1 MADEQRPGQEHDA
14 LVRRVM
20 AHPDTARAWLKARLP
35 KAVTGRLDF
44 STMMSRSGT
53 FVDRELRRS
62 ETDILLE
69 TRSKSDTPAFV
80 YILIEHQSTVDPWL
94 RLRLYRYQGRIWDRE
109 RQEWRP
115 DGPFI
120 SPIACVVLHH
130 GTRRWTPSV
139 RFEDLYNAD
148 VRDLPGVCRFS
159 HILVELAKVHPEDTR
174 GDPFGRAMELLL
186 IAHRRRRIR
195 ELLQHLAPLISVLEN
210 ETGGRDKV
218 LTLLSYVKYVYGRP
232 TMESLTAEVEKYRE
246 QYGRP
251 GLAPEDVTLLKLL
264 EAKHRQEG
272 QEQGLQLGLEQ
283 GRELGLEQGREL
295 GAREAELR
303 TRIRMA
309 EGMLGKGLS
318 RAFIEE
324 CTGVDPDGLE
334 RLREELAALE
344 AAGCN
349 GAG

>member
-20 AHPDTARAWLKARLP
+20 AYPDSARAWLKARLP
-35 KAVTGRLDF
+35 QAVTSRLDF
-44 STMMSRSGT
+44 STMVNRSGT

-62 ETDILLE
+62 ETDIPLE
-69 TRSKSDTPAFV
+69 IRHRSGTPAFI

-109 RQEWRP
+109 RREWRP
-115 DGPFI
+115 RGSSL
-120 SPIACVVLHH
+120 SPIVCVVLHH
-130 GTRRWTPSV
+130 GAERWTPSV

-148 VRDLPGVCRFS
+148 VQDLPGVCRFS
-159 HILVELAKVHPEDTR
+159 HILVELTRMRLEDTR
-174 GDPFGRAMELLL
+174 GDPFGRAMEMLL
-186 IAHRRRRIR
+186 IEHRRRRIR
-195 ELLQHLAPLISVLEN
+195 ELLQHPAPLISVLEN
-210 ETGGRDKV
+210 EAGGRDKV

-232 TMESLTAEVEKYRE
+232 TMENLTTEVERYRE

-272 QEQGLQLGLEQ
+272 LEQGLEQ
-283 GRELGLEQGREL
+283 GLKQGREQ
-295 GAREAELR
+295 GAREAELL
-303 TRIRMA
+303 TQIRMV
-309 EGMLGKGLS
+309 GSMLDKGFS
-318 RAFIEE
+318 WTVVEE
-324 CTGVDPDGLE
+324 ITGVDSDDLEGLQ
-334 RLREELAALE
+334 EELAALQ
-344 AAGCN
+344 AAGRN